1 MTRVTKMTTDLR
13 TMMAGSSVVK
23 VMVQT
28 KIAASKGTVF
38 LIADQMK
45 VVRHTTKHL
54 IQARAL
60 PEQTQSAQK

>member
-1 MTRVTKMTTDLR
+1 
-13 TMMAGSSVVK
+13 MMAGSSVVK